1 MYKIE
6 RKNMLN
12 NLQLKDINPVIIN
25 LTGVRLLVLF
35 ALLAES
41 PKSAEEINTYFK
53 QNNYPK
59 DLFSIDTLRNDLN
72 ALRNA
77 GCTIS
82 RADKSSNFKYNLLSH
97 PFELNIDKNMAL
109 SFSKIYNKYLK
120 IIPLP
125 YLIAIDNLLT
135 LLSCHTKDNDSAE
148 ILKGIS
154 IIKNID
160 KDIIKTLA
168 SAIMHSRT
176 VIFQY
181 KAPYIGLVDYEFMP
195 EKFEIRSKKLYI
207 DGYLTNYKR
216 SSFLPVSRITSKV
229 TEKIIKQE
237 PTSIK
242 REIYTTIYELKNTAM
257 LNFEENEEEKL
268 IDTKEDKIIVEYK
281 TDSFFKITQK
291 VLSYG
296 PNCTVLE
303 PEGARIMIINT
314 LLKMK
319 DMYINE

>member
-35 ALLAES
+35 ALLVES
-41 PKSAEEINTYFK
+41 PKSAEEINAYF
-53 QNNYPK
+53 QENNYPK
-59 DLFSIDTLRNDLN
+59 DLFSVDTLRNDLN

-82 RADKSSNFKYNLLSH
+82 RADKSSHYRYNLSSH
-97 PFELNIDKNMAL
+97 PFELNIDKSMAL
-109 SFSKIYNKYLK
+109 SFSKIYHKYLK
-120 IIPLP
+120 ILP
-125 YLIAIDNLLT
+125 VQYLISIDNLLNI
-135 LLSCHTKDNDSAE
+135 LSDYTTDKESAE

-160 KDIIKTLA
+160 KDIIETLTI
-168 SAIMHSRT
+168 AIKHKNT
-176 VIFQY
+176 VLFKY
-181 KAPYIGLVDYEFMP
+181 KAPYIGVVDYEFIP
-195 EKFEIRSKKLYI
+195 DKFEIRSKKLYI
-207 DGYLTNYKR
+207 NGYLKNYNR
-216 SSFLPVSRITSKV
+216 SSFLPISRITSKV
-229 TEKIIKQE
+229 TERLKLNETKPINK
-237 PTSIK
+237 
-242 REIYTTIYELKNTAM
+242 EIYTTIYELRNTAK
-257 LNFEENEEEKL
+257 LNFTENEEERIL
-268 IDTKEDKIIVEYK
+268 ETNIDKIIVEYK

-296 PNCTVLE
+296 PNCTVLG

-314 LLKMK
+314 LQQMRKI
-319 DMYINE
+319 YENE